1 MAIFNSY
8 VSLPE
13 SICLEQN
20 QPGRNGGLVS
30 QHAEDHFFI
39 AIVKLYVND
48 DDKPWKFGVTYF
60 ETNPF
65 GEFVANLHGN
75 ILVLKSVKGSIW
87 QQRSSDLQV

>member
-1 MAIFNSY
+1 MLVYQRVYAWSRIN
-8 VSLPE
+8 L
-13 SICLEQN
+13 
-20 QPGRNGGLVS
+20 GGTVGWFLNMRKTT
-30 QHAEDHFFI
+30 FFI

-75 ILVLKSVKGSIW
+75 ILVLKSVKAAFGN
-87 QQRSSDLQV
+87 RGLAAGVD